1 MLAEAFASVK
11 RRYFGGSAPAR
22 PRIDVDGRADADR
35 GHRSETASTDGD
47 SHPLQRTPNEEIL
60 ALLEANDGRI
70 EQGDV
75 VDSLPWSPAT
85 VSRRLGELEAE
96 GRVVRYP
103 VGRRKIV
110 CLPDCKP
117 AAARSPFEG

>member
-11 RRYFGGSAPAR
+11 RRYFGGSAPTR
-22 PRIDVDGRADADR
+22 PRIDVDGRADADG
-35 GHRSETASTDGD
+35 GHRRETAPTDGD
-47 SHPLQRTPNEEIL
+47 SHPLRSTPAEEIL
-60 ALLEANDGRI
+60 QIVESRDGRI

-75 VDSLPWSPAT
+75 VDALPWSPAT
-85 VSRRLGELEAE
+85 VSRRLGELEAD

-103 VGRRKIV
+103 IGRRKIV
-110 CLPDCKP
+110 CLPGCEP